1 LEEIPSKSAAQSFR
15 RIMKTCK
22 KFHYSKSNNDALAV
36 INQSKG
42 KVAVLAGGADNLL
55 VVQQRNH
62 PQVNSHLENSSIPK
76 MKALEKHQ
84 DQILIGAAVPHR
96 TITNDPPQ
104 IKAHSQAPPA
114 ADGMIALMPLNAR
127 VEVTTQNS
135 RRLAPLADLLKTPA
149 QITSGHRR
157 LSRVHRPLHTLLDA
171 LYRIHPRKYPNHAQI
186 FNSLKHHPHRFSVI
200 CPKRGWI
207 TTIALGETKS

>member
-1 LEEIPSKSAAQSFR
+1 
-15 RIMKTCK
+15 
-22 KFHYSKSNNDALAV
+22 
-36 INQSKG
+36 
-42 KVAVLAGGADNLL
+42 
-55 VVQQRNH
+55 
-62 PQVNSHLENSSIPK
+62 

-96 TITNDPPQ
+96 TFTNDPLSLKEPF
-104 IKAHSQAPPA
+104 QALQA
-114 ADGMIALMPLNAR
+114 ADGMIAIMPLNAR
-127 VEVTTQNS
+127 VELAAQNS
-135 RRLAPLADLLKTPA
+135 KRLAPLADLFKTPA